1 MSGLCM
7 NSGLNAMPTADAK
20 ESHEALAYQ
29 AIEILPVGSTK
40 GEYGAQ
46 DALEKIKKGVG
57 IGKIKNADLI
67 LGIKAI
73 QNLRSDLVS
82 LKAKMDEEQQKIN
95 CLPANINSQVKTSVK
110 SSLAEISN
118 LKKSVREKEQE
129 MGAYYTSEELKEE
142 QEWRKEQEALA
153 GYNRCARWCLT
164 RNRRCCCSNGAILKW
179 MGITIGG
186 MLLPLIVV
194 GLPILSAEQ
203 AN

>member
-1 MSGLCM
+1 MKLIALLMSGLCM

-29 AIEILPVGSTK
+29 AIEILPVGS
-40 GEYGAQ
+40 
-46 DALEKIKKGVG
+46 
-57 IGKIKNADLI
+57 
-67 LGIKAI
+67 KAI